1 MAVPERVAVVLRNVG
16 LVAIRGSAAKG
27 VFTMKQV
34 ALLMLGLLILTLAGC
49 AKVAPSMMKAAG
61 QGVKAA
67 PKAFNHAPAP
77 APGFKAAGHH
87 EQNKFFDEVLQH
99 AGEYGLDQ
107 VGLRRNDKNKR

>member
-1 MAVPERVAVVLRNVG
+1 
-16 LVAIRGSAAKG
+16 
-27 VFTMKQV
+27 
-34 ALLMLGLLILTLAGC
+34 
-49 AKVAPSMMKAAG
+49 MMKAAG

-87 EQNKFFDEVLQH
+87 EQNKFFDDVLQH